1 MGGSRNEGTWSEVTI
16 YYEVL
21 PKYAFEKILWIDS
34 DRLGYMINTVTK
46 EALEREKQV
55 VKNEK
60 RQNYDNVP
68 YGFTSEVIRAN
79 LYTKDHPYNW
89 TVIGSLPDLQA
100 ATLEIRI
107 TG

>member
-21 PKYAFEKILWIDS
+21 PKDAFEKILWIDS

-79 LYTKDHPYNW
+79 FYTKDHPYDW
-89 TVIGSLPDLQA
+89 IVIGSLPDLQA